1 MELVVFVGKDRE
13 SWGQIKAVISRGEWE
28 KVILVK
34 SANEKFEGEENF
46 EVLRV
51 DTSKDLVSLQ
61 KELKEKLK
69 NALDTGFEVALN
81 IA

>member
-1 MELVVFVGKDRE
+1 
-13 SWGQIKAVISRGEWE
+13 
-28 KVILVK
+28 
-34 SANEKFEGEENF
+34 
-46 EVLRV
+46 V

-81 IA
+81 IASGNGKEHMALLSALLTIPVGVRFVAYTKNGLEFIS